1 MATSASEGAPL
12 THSQTQIWV
21 GQRLDPASPL
31 YNMTFAF
38 VLAEEVETDVFCE
51 AWRRVVDGSEALRT
65 RVVEQ
70 PDGSIGR
77 RVQPTGS
84 ETTTL
89 DFESQPEPE
98 KAFKRWCRER
108 CSQALPLDGP
118 LVDSVI
124 VRLGGGRTGWYLN
137 QHHLVTDAWST
148 LLLYREVSAQYEALL
163 GGSSDA
169 LAPGADYYPTA
180 LALQAGSEARAEAE
194 DHWVQRREI
203 PGRSVALYGRSS
215 QLEGT
220 ESTRWTLEL
229 DEDQSRHLERL
240 CRGEG
245 FASPFGELSRF
256 TVFATLLVS
265 WLHRISGSSDLGFD
279 APVAGRPTPAA
290 KRALGLFIEMFPFAA
305 RVDPGDTFRSLGT
318 RCLEEARLFLRHA
331 LPGLSSPSSAA
342 ASNVVLNYF
351 PHAFGEFAGIPVE
364 VEWVH
369 PGHGDKVHALRLQVH
384 DFSGSGR
391 YMLHFDY
398 NRQALPERLQR
409 RSLEHFEIML
419 GAMLEDPDQPIATV
433 DLLVDEER
441 RALSLLNDTD
451 SVPLPER
458 SVVEMFRTQAELE
471 PHRVALRQGTQ
482 EISFATLREQSEA
495 LAATLLETGVEPGDR
510 VVILS
515 RRSSLAVTA
524 ILGTLQARCAY
535 VPVEANAP
543 PARLRQ
549 ILEDSGARLLLVG
562 DAPGSVVEA
571 PGVTVLSVEESLR
584 SPAVLP
590 TQHPAPTLDDL
601 AYLIY
606 TSGSTGR
613 PKGVLIEHGG
623 LADYLCW
630 AERQY
635 VRGERLVYP
644 LFTSLAFDLTV
655 TSLFLPLVTG
665 GTLEIY
671 PEPEGPVDS
680 ALMEVVQAD
689 AVDFIKLTPSHLSLL
704 RRIGLEGSRIRC
716 MVVGGENLRTELAAS
731 ISAQFEDRLE
741 LYNEY
746 GPTEA
751 VVGCL
756 VHRYDPEKD
765 TDASVPIGHP
775 ADHVTVEILNDA
787 YSPVPE
793 GAPGELWISRYGLA
807 RGYHGLDAAT
817 RASFQPNPHLPGE
830 RRYRSG
836 DLVRS
841 VDAGTIEYLGRL
853 DRQLK
858 VSGFRIEPGEIETA
872 LLSAPQIEQC
882 AVITRRH
889 AVTELDA
896 KQGLRHCVRCGL
908 PSNYPRAAFDES
920 GVCGVCRSYE
930 AIKDHAQAYFKS
942 EEELRLIFEESARR
956 HRPQYDCLMLY
967 SGGKDSSY
975 ALCRLVDMGL
985 SVYAFMLDN
994 GFIAEGA
1001 IENVRQVTQQ
1011 LGVPVEFATT
1021 PAMNAIFRDSLMRF
1035 SNVCN
1040 GCFKAIYTLSMQRA
1054 RELGIPIIVTGLSR
1068 GQMFE
1073 TRLTE
1078 EMFRDGRHN
1087 PDEVDAAVLAARKV
1101 YHRVSDEVT
1110 RSLNAT
1116 SFDDDEIFEAI
1127 QFVDFF
1133 RYVDVGLDEMYA
1145 YLQQR
1150 VPWVRPKD
1158 TGRSTNCLINDLGI
1172 HVHQQERGYHNY
1184 ALPYSWDVRLGHK
1197 TREAALE
1204 ELDDD
1209 IDVSYVKTTLA
1220 AIGYDERN
1228 VAAGTGQTALEAFV
1242 VASGEISESDLLREL
1257 GERLPPHLVPT
1268 HVHQVDSIPLRP
1280 SGKVDEEALRSQ
1292 VHGRQTDTP
1301 FREPE
1306 GPVEE
1311 FLTHVW
1317 QQELGL
1323 ERVGADDDFFEL
1335 GGTSLGAM
1343 QVMLQLCREFD
1354 LDLPL
1359 ETMFSHTTLG
1369 RLARAAEERILADAA
1384 KLAAG
1389 GSQQRVEEVEP
1400 PT

>member
-1 MATSASEGAPL
+1 MATSASEDLSL

-31 YNMTFAF
+31 YNMAFAF
-38 VLAEEVETDVFCE
+38 VLGGELETDLFCD
-51 AWRRVVDGSEALRT
+51 AWRRVVEGSDALRT
-65 RVVEQ
+65 RVVER
-70 PDGSIGR
+70 PDGSIGPH
-77 RVQPTGS
+77 VQPTGR
-84 ETTTL
+84 ETTIL

-98 KAFKRWCRER
+98 KAFNRWCRER

-118 LVDSVI
+118 LVDSVL

-148 LLLYREVSAQYEALL
+148 LLLYREVATRYEALL

-169 LAPGADYYPTA
+169 LTSAADYYPTA
-180 LALQAGSEARAEAE
+180 MALRAGSETRAEAE
-194 DHWVQRREI
+194 EHWARRREHQ
-203 PGRSVALYGRSS
+203 GRSVALYGRSS

-220 ESTRWTLEL
+220 ASARWTLEL
-229 DEDQSRHLERL
+229 DEDQSRNLERL
-240 CRGEG
+240 CRMEG

-256 TVFATLLVS
+256 AVFATLLVS
-265 WLHRISGSSDLGFD
+265 WLNRISSSYDLGFD
-279 APVAGRPTPAA
+279 APVAGRPTRAA

-305 RVDPGDTFRSLGT
+305 RIEPSDTFRSIGT
-318 RCLEEARLFLRHA
+318 RCLEEAKLFLRHA

-351 PHAFGEFAGIPVE
+351 PYAFGDFAGIPSA

-384 DFSGSGR
+384 DFSGSGC
-391 YMLHFDY
+391 YTLHFDY

-409 RSLEHFEIML
+409 RSLEHFEVML
-419 GAMLEDPDQPIATV
+419 RAMLDDLDQPIASV
-433 DLLVDEER
+433 DLVVDDER
-441 RALSLLNDTD
+441 RALGLLNATD
-451 SVPLPER
+451 SAPLPER
-458 SVVEMFRTQAELE
+458 SVVAMFRAQAKLG
-471 PHRVALRQGTQ
+471 PDRVALRQGAQ
-482 EISFATLREQSEA
+482 EISFATLRRQSET

-524 ILGTLQARCAY
+524 ILGTLEARCAY
-535 VPVEANAP
+535 VPVEANTP
-543 PARLRQ
+543 PARLEE
-549 ILEDSGARLLLVG
+549 ILEDSGARILLVG
-562 DAPGSVVEA
+562 DAPGAVAEA
-571 PGVTVLSVEESLR
+571 QGVKLLSVEESLH
-584 SPAVLP
+584 SGASLP
-590 TQHPAPTLDDL
+590 PDHPAPALEDL

-630 AERQY
+630 AERLY

-655 TSLFLPLVTG
+655 TSLFLPLVSG

-680 ALMEVVQAD
+680 AIMEVVEAD

-716 MVVGGENLRTELAAS
+716 MVVGGENLRTEAAAS
-731 ISAQFEDRLE
+731 ISAQFRDQLE

-756 VHRYDPEKD
+756 AHRYDPEKD
-765 TDASVPIGHP
+765 TAASVPIGVP
-775 ADHVTVEILNDA
+775 ADHVKVEILNDA
-787 YSPVPE
+787 LSPVPE

-807 RGYHGLDAAT
+807 RGYHALDEAT
-817 RASFQPNPHLPGE
+817 RASFQPTPQSPGE
-830 RRYRSG
+830 RRYRTG
-836 DLVRS
+836 DLVRM
-841 VDAGTIEYLGRL
+841 VDGGMIEYLGRL

-872 LLSAPQIEQC
+872 LLSIPQIEQC

-889 AVTELDA
+889 PVSELDTR
-896 KQGLRHCVRCGL
+896 QGLHHCLHCGL
-908 PSNYPRAAFDES
+908 PSNYPRAAFDAA
-920 GVCGVCRSYE
+920 GVCSVCRSYE
-930 AIKDHAQAYFKS
+930 AIKDRAQVYFKS
-942 EEELRLIFEESARR
+942 EDELRLIFEESARR
-956 HRPQYDCLMLY
+956 HRPKYDCLMLY

-985 SVYAFMLDN
+985 SVYAFTLDN
-994 GFIAEGA
+994 GFIAESA
-1001 IENVRQVTQQ
+1001 KENIRRVTQQ
-1011 LGVPVEFATT
+1011 LGVPVDFATT

-1040 GCFKAIYTLSMQRA
+1040 GCFKTIYTLSMQRA
-1054 RELGIPIIVTGLSR
+1054 RDLGIPIIVTGLSR

-1078 EMFRDGRHN
+1078 EMFRDGRHS

-1110 RSLNAT
+1110 RSLNG
-1116 SFDDDEIFEAI
+1116 SLFEDDDIFEAI

-1133 RYVDVGLDEMYA
+1133 RYVDVGLEEMYS

-1172 HVHQQERGYHNY
+1172 QVHQQERGYHNY

-1197 TREAALE
+1197 TREEALE

-1209 IDVSYVKTTLA
+1209 IDESYVKETLA
-1220 AIGYDERN
+1220 AIGYDEQK
-1228 VAAGTGQTALEAFV
+1228 VSDGTGQTSLEAFV
-1242 VASGEISESDLLREL
+1242 VASEAISEADVLREL
-1257 GERLPPHLVPT
+1257 GGRLPPYLIPT
-1268 HVHQVDSIPLRP
+1268 HLHQVDSIPLRP

-1292 VHGRQTDTP
+1292 IHGRQTDTP
-1301 FREPE
+1301 YREPE

-1317 QQELGL
+1317 QLELGL

-1369 RLARAAEERILADAA
+1369 RLARAAEDRILADAA
-1384 KLAAG
+1384 KLAEG
-1389 GSQQRVEEVEP
+1389 GSQRLVEGVEP
-1400 PT
+1400 PH

>member
-1 MATSASEGAPL
+1 MASSASEDAPL

-21 GQRLDPASPL
+21 GQRLDPESPL

-38 VLAEEVETDVFCE
+38 VLEEELETDVFCE

-77 RVQPTGS
+77 SVQPTGR
-84 ETTTL
+84 ETETL
-89 DFESQPEPE
+89 DFESDPEPE
-98 KAFKRWCRER
+98 KAFQRWCEER
-108 CSQALPLDGP
+108 CSRALPLDGP

-137 QHHLVTDAWST
+137 QHHLITDAWST
-148 LLLYREVSAQYEALL
+148 QLLYREVSLEYAALL
-163 GGSSDA
+163 GGGSSE
-169 LAPGADYYPTA
+169 PTPRVDYYPTA
-180 LALQAGSEARAEAE
+180 LALQARSEVRDEAE
-194 DHWVQRREI
+194 EHWAQRRDH
-203 PGRSVALYGRSS
+203 PGRSVPLYGRSS
-215 QLEGT
+215 QLEET
-220 ESTRWTLEL
+220 ASTRWTLEL
-229 DEDQSRHLERL
+229 DEERSRNLERL
-240 CRGEG
+240 CQLEG
-245 FASPFGELSRF
+245 FVSPFEELSRF
-256 TVFATLLVS
+256 GVFATLLVS
-265 WLHRISGSSDLGFD
+265 WLHRISSSHEIGFD
-279 APVAGRPTPAA
+279 SPVAGRPTQAA

-305 RVDPGDTFRSLGT
+305 RIEPDDTFRSIGA
-318 RCLEEARLFLRHA
+318 RCLAEAKLFLRHA

-342 ASNVVLNYF
+342 ASNVVLNYV
-351 PHAFGEFAGIPVE
+351 PHAFGEFAGIPAE

-391 YMLHFDY
+391 YTLHFDF

-409 RSLEHFEIML
+409 RGLEHFEIL
-419 GAMLEDPDQPIATV
+419 LEAMLDDPDQPIAAV

-441 RALSLLNDTD
+441 RALASLNDTD
-451 SVPLPER
+451 SAPLPER
-458 SVVEMFRTQAELE
+458 SAVAMFRAQAELE
-471 PHRVALRQGTQ
+471 PDRVALRQGAQ
-482 EISFATLREQSEA
+482 EISFATLREQSET
-495 LAATLLETGVEPGDR
+495 LAAALLETGAEPGDR
-510 VVILS
+510 VVIVS
-515 RRSSLAVTA
+515 RRSGLAVAA
-524 ILGTLQARCAY
+524 ILGTLQARCAF
-535 VPVEANAP
+535 VPVDANTP
-543 PARLRQ
+543 PARLHE
-549 ILEDSGARLLLVG
+549 IVEDSGARVLLLG
-562 DAPGSVVEA
+562 DAPGFDADATDVKVVR
-571 PGVTVLSVEESLR
+571 VEESLR
-584 SPAVLP
+584 SGAVLP
-590 TQHPAPTLDDL
+590 ADHATPALDDL

-680 ALMEVVQAD
+680 ALIEVVEAN
-689 AVDFIKLTPSHLSLL
+689 AVDFIKLTPSHLALL
-704 RRIGLEGSRIRC
+704 RGMGCEGSRLRR
-716 MVVGGENLRTELAAS
+716 MVVGGENFRTELAAS
-731 ISAQFEDRLE
+731 ISSQFQDQLE

-765 TDASVPIGHP
+765 TDASVPIGVP

-787 YSPVPE
+787 QSPVPE

-807 RGYHGLDAAT
+807 RGYHGLEAAT
-817 RASFQPNPHLPGE
+817 RASFQPNPHRPGE
-830 RRYRSG
+830 NRYRSG
-836 DLVRS
+836 DLVRM
-841 VDAGTIEYLGRL
+841 VDASTIEYLGRL

-858 VSGFRIEPGEIETA
+858 VAGFRIEPGEIETA
-872 LLSAPQIEQC
+872 LLSTPHIEQC

-889 AVTELDA
+889 AASELDSQRA
-896 KQGLRHCVRCGL
+896 HHHCIRCGL

-920 GVCGVCRSYE
+920 GVCSICRSYE
-930 AIKDHAQAYFKS
+930 AIKDRAQAYFKS
-942 EEELRLIFEESARR
+942 EDELRRIFDESARR
-956 HRPQYDCLMLY
+956 HRPKYDCLMLY

-975 ALCRLVDMGL
+975 AICRLVDMGL
-985 SVYAFMLDN
+985 SVYAFTLDN

-1001 IENVRQVTQQ
+1001 KENIRRVTQQ
-1011 LGVPVEFATT
+1011 LGVPVELATT

-1040 GCFKAIYTLSMQRA
+1040 GCFKAIYTLSMRRA
-1054 RELGIPIIVTGLSR
+1054 HDLGIPIIVTGLSR

-1078 EMFRDGRHN
+1078 EMFRDGRHS

-1110 RSLNAT
+1110 RSLNA
-1116 SFDDDEIFEAI
+1116 SLFEDDEIFEAI

-1133 RYVDVGLDEMYA
+1133 RYVDVGLDEMYS
-1145 YLQQR
+1145 YLRQR
-1150 VPWVRPKD
+1150 VTWVRPED

-1172 HVHQQERGYHNY
+1172 HIHQQERGYHNY

-1197 TREAALE
+1197 TREEALE

-1209 IDVSYVKTTLA
+1209 IDEMYIEETLE
-1220 AIGYDERN
+1220 AIGYDDQN
-1228 VAAGTGQTALEAFV
+1228 VSAGTGQTSLEAFV
-1242 VASGEISESDLLREL
+1242 VASETISEADVLREL
-1257 GERLPPHLVPT
+1257 GERLPPYLIPT
-1268 HVHQVDSIPLRP
+1268 HLHQVDSIPLRP

-1292 VHGRQTDTP
+1292 IYGRQTDTP

-1317 QQELGL
+1317 QLELGL

-1359 ETMFSHTTLG
+1359 ETMFSHSSLG
-1369 RLARAAEERILADAA
+1369 RLARAAEDRILADAA
-1384 KLAAG
+1384 ELAEG
-1389 GSQQRVEEVEP
+1389 GSQRRAEEVEP
-1400 PT
+1400 PS